1 MNEEMAEV
9 VEKES
14 LEGQETVY
22 INAPITVGDLAVVV
36 GKSPIDLLRI
46 LMSFGLMV
54 PITQAIDFETAEIV
68 CHELNIAVRLNS
80 AQNGEKEGEPQE
92 VVEESTPSLIRSRRA
107 NIQGIIKSDGDASLH
122 PRPLVVTVLGH
133 VDHGKTT
140 LLDTIRKTSVVDT
153 EVGGITQG
161 MGAYQVDHETDG
173 RSQTI
178 TFIDTPGHQAFTQ
191 MRARGAEI
199 TDLVILVVAADDGIM
214 PQTREAIEHA
224 QAAEVPIVVA
234 LNKIDRPNANIN
246 NVKTQLSNQ
255 NLIPVDW
262 EGDTHVIPVSALRGD
277 NIDDLLDTIT
287 LLTEEMDP
295 KANPEGPAVGTV
307 VEAHVDRRQGVT
319 ATLLIQNGSLK
330 QGDFVVIGGSWGR
343 IKAMRGHEG
352 TRLTKAGPS
361 TPVQILG
368 MSEPPAAGE
377 FFEVVPTKKFAMNQS
392 KKQLQKSLIPI
403 LTAPVAET
411 DVNSLFEMIQGE
423 DAKELRIIL
432 RADVQG
438 SVNPVLTSLDGLDQ
452 EEVAIKVLR
461 SAVGD
466 ISESDVLLAEASQA
480 IIVGFNVAIDK
491 SAEIRAERQNVK
503 IRLYRIIYELIEDIE
518 RALKGMLDPEYVEI
532 VVGQAEVR
540 QMFPVKNGMA
550 AGCVVIDGTVK
561 NNANVR
567 LVRAGAQN
575 RSTRITEVRRFRDK
589 VEQVRMGQDC
599 GISLANIN
607 DFKEGDLIEVFELQE
622 VER

>member
-1 MNEEMAEV
+1 MSEEMAEV
-9 VEKES
+9 AEKES

-22 INAPITVGDLAVVV
+22 INAPISVGDLAVVV

-68 CHELNIAVRLNS
+68 CHELNITVRLNS
-80 AQNGEKEGEPQE
+80 AQNGEKEEEPQE

-153 EVGGITQG
+153 EAGGITQG

-330 QGDFVVIGGSWGR
+330 QGDFIVIGGSWGR

-392 KKQLQKSLIPI
+392 KKQLQKTVIPI
-403 LTAPVAET
+403 LTAPVTET

-432 RADVQG
+432 KADVQG
-438 SVNPVLTSLDGLDQ
+438 SVDPVLTSLDGLDQ

-466 ISESDVLLAEASQA
+466 ISENDVLLAEASQA

-491 SAEIRAERQNVK
+491 SAEMRAERQNVK

-561 NNANVR
+561 NNASVR